1 MENNKFSP
9 LKIEELSKIL
19 SLTIKEDEENKIAT
33 FLCQLS
39 AFTEDAQFNI
49 SFNAPSS
56 SGKSYIPL
64 EVSNLFPKE
73 DVMKLGNVSPTAFYH
88 EQGIYD
94 KEKNQMLI
102 DLSRKIIIFMDMP
115 HTQLLERM
123 RSLLSHDEKEVE
135 SKTTDKSEKG
145 GHRTKTVI
153 IRGYPSV
160 IFCSAGLK
168 MDEQESTRFLL
179 LSPESTSE
187 KIKLGIEQAIS
198 KGVNPEEYYKTLEAD
213 PDRQL
218 LRERIQAIKEEN
230 IGNIRICDKA
240 VVSELFSQG
249 KNLFKPRHQ
258 RDIKRF
264 MAIIKSLALLNLWW
278 RERDGSTLIANEE
291 DIQEA
296 YKIWQRISISQEFN
310 LTPYVHQI
318 YTEIIQ
324 PLWKEKK
331 DEDTLNINDGRYGVT
346 RLEIL
351 QKYYK
356 KHSRHLD
363 IHQLRQQILPTL
375 ETAGLITQEADLSDR
390 RKILVYPIV
399 LSEMEL
405 EENNSEKQCGVTEEE
420 LAEIW

>member
-1 MENNKFSP
+1 MTNNFKP
-9 LKIEELSKIL
+9 IKIEELSKIL

-39 AFTEDAQFNI
+39 SFTEDAQFNI

-64 EVSNLFPKE
+64 EISYLFPKE

-88 EQGIYD
+88 EQGTYN

-115 HTQLLERM
+115 NPMLLERM

-153 IRGYPSV
+153 IRGFPSV

-187 KIKLGIEQAIS
+187 KIKMGIEQAIN
-198 KGVNPEEYYKTLEAD
+198 KGVNPEEYFKKLDAD

-218 LRERIQAIKEEN
+218 LKERILAIKNEN
-230 IGNIRICDKA
+230 IGNIRICNPKI
-240 VVSELFSQG
+240 VSELFSQG

-331 DEDTLNINDGRYGVT
+331 TEDKFNVSDGRYGVT
-346 RLEIL
+346 RQEIL
-351 QKYYK
+351 QKYYN
-356 KHSRHLD
+356 KHGRVLD
-363 IHQLRQQILPTL
+363 THQLRQQILPTL

-390 RKILVYPIV
+390 RKILVYPAV
-399 LSEMEL
+399 LTDIEQ
-405 EENNSEKQCGVTEEE
+405 EEINSERQRGVIEEE
-420 LAEIW
+420 LSEIW